1 MSPKPKGRSLAFF
14 QAFGKRIFELRRG
27 IGMTQ
32 DELAI
37 ALGVSQQS
45 VFAYELGDRRVPVD
59 LLLKL
64 AEIFQVSVGE
74 LLQID
79 SSLPQLPKRR
89 LSSRQQTHLKLLA
102 DLSRTDQAF
111 MKRVMVVLAE
121 RAKRS

>member
-1 MSPKPKGRSLAFF
+1 
-14 QAFGKRIFELRRG
+14 
-27 IGMTQ
+27 MTQ

-59 LLLKL
+59 LVLKL

-74 LLQID
+74 LLQLD
-79 SSLPQLPKRR
+79 SSLPPLPKRR
-89 LSSRQQTHLKLLA
+89 FSPRQQTYLKLLA

-111 MKRVMVVLAE
+111 VKRVLVVLAE